1 MARLSIIGQSGTGKS
16 WAGGALIERVLDP
29 QHPDHPGE
37 TFDLAAHFD
46 PEDEEIGLS
55 DADNRPLYKRLD
67 VDVETARSLD
77 WKRVLLKHRRIRVV
91 PDMTVE
97 DGQKLLGT
105 LSGAMFDL
113 CKNHRANPNGF
124 LSSDEVGTY
133 ATQTGIDKRVLIA
146 QTRGRKHG
154 LETSHSM
161 QRPQQ
166 AHSELISETDR
177 RFYFRINDDNAIGKL
192 QSQAG
197 FNVERLPEAA
207 GSEYAGL
214 SLSELPDRTVVIE
227 NVSTGELA
235 VESTEDWTR
244 LRPHYSEDDGV
255 IDDALPV

>member
-16 WAGGALIERVLDP
+16 WAGGALQERILDP
-29 QHPDHPGE
+29 EHPDHPGK
-37 TFDLAAHFD
+37 TFDLAVHFD
-46 PEDEEIGLS
+46 PENEEVGLS
-55 DADNRPLYKRLD
+55 DVENRPLYKRLD
-67 VDVETARSLD
+67 VDVDTAKRLD
-77 WKRVLLKHRRIRVV
+77 WKRVLLKHRRVRVV

-97 DGQKLLGT
+97 NGQELLGT
-105 LSGAMFDL
+105 LSGALFDL
-113 CKNHRANPNGF
+113 CQGEHGRSAL

-154 LETSHSM
+154 LETMHSM

-166 AHSELISETDR
+166 AHTELISETDR
-177 RFYFRINDDNAIGKL
+177 RFYFRINDDNALTKL

-207 GSEYAGL
+207 GEFAGT
-214 SLSELPDRTVVIE
+214 SLSELPDRHVVIE
-227 NVSTGELA
+227 NVSSGDLT
-235 VESTEDWTR
+235 VECTENWTR
-244 LRPHYSEDDGV
+244 LRPHYSDDDGV